1 MSDLYQLGR
10 RLAEL
15 ALTDMGA
22 DELGLST
29 GEFLVLQDL
38 FLNGR
43 SAVGEIAKRTGLAQ
57 SRVSTGVRGFIDR
70 GWALSESDPADG
82 RKTLVD
88 LTPEIRTAGQA
99 RRAARADR
107 TLTKALTEAGVDEQE
122 VDALT
127 AALARLH
134 HVLVAGQAPRRFPD
148 A

>member
-43 SAVGEIAKRTGLAQ
+43 SPVGETARRTALAQ
-57 SRVSTGVRGFIDR
+57 SRVSTAVRALVER
-70 GWALSESDPADG
+70 GWAATEADPADK

-88 LTPEIRTAGQA
+88 LTAEVRTAGQA
-99 RRAARADR
+99 RRAARAEGTVR
-107 TLTKALTEAGVDEQE
+107 AALADSGAEPGELDH
-122 VDALT
+122 LT

-134 HVLVAGQAPRRFPD
+134 QLLVAHQAPRRFPD

>member
-22 DELGLST
+22 DELGLTT

-43 SAVGEIAKRTGLAQ
+43 SPVGEIARRTGLAQ
-57 SRVSTGVRGFIDR
+57 SRVSTAVRTLTDRGFV
-70 GWALSESDPADG
+70 ATEADPADK
-82 RKTLVD
+82 RRTLVD
-88 LTPEIRTAGQA
+88 LTPDVRAAGQK

-107 TLTKALTEAGVDEQE
+107 TIGTALAAAGVE
-122 VDALT
+122 VAELDQLT

-134 HVLVAGQAPRRFPD
+134 ELLVAGQAPRRFPD